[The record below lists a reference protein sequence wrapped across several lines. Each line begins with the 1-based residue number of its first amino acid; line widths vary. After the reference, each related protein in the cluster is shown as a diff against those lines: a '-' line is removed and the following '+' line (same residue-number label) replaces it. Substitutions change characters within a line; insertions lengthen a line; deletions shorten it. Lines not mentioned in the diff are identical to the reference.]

1 MDSARRSGAFG
12 VSLFDEK
19 GQLVDSTPSST
30 SSTGSGVFTI
40 TADPDV
46 LQSVALSNSNKI
58 VGEYGRLTVTLVTKH
73 GVSSDDEISIAFP
86 KWDAASS
93 AAVKV

>member
-19 GQLVDSTPSST
+19 GQLVDSTSSSG
-30 SSTGSGVFTI
+30 SSVFTI
-40 TADPDV
+40 MAEPDG
-46 LQSVALSNSNKI
+46 LQSVALSNSNKT